1 MKSPK
6 KKVGS
11 QRPLKDCLGLDMLR
25 GDDDDDD
32 DDDDHDDDDDDDDED
47 DVLLIK
53 ALSPLGG
60 GSDCLVIPRSWAFL
74 SSYRS

>member
-1 MKSPK
+1 M
-6 KKVGS
+6 
-11 QRPLKDCLGLDMLR
+11 KDCLGLDMLR

-60 GSDCLVIPRSWAFL
+60 GLRLPCYTTKL
-74 SSYRS
+74 SIFEQLP